1 MASESKNETPAG
13 YHPLG
18 VNNKQMDTYGL
29 KTGPGRKDTVT
40 HKLFNKVRP
49 ARHFRSGGCAGCVHR
64 LTPLS
69 PTPSLPRSSSQTE
82 MLEEVQRLGFYSAW
96 NDIRKQVEAYPADQ
110 LLLVADADE
119 VYGENWFI
127 CLTEEAKERYL
138 YVRLFLTRLHIASR
152 ATH

>member
-1 MASESKNETPAG
+1 
-13 YHPLG
+13 
-18 VNNKQMDTYGL
+18 
-29 KTGPGRKDTVT
+29 
-40 HKLFNKVRP
+40 
-49 ARHFRSGGCAGCVHR
+49 
-64 LTPLS
+64 
-69 PTPSLPRSSSQTE
+69 

-138 YVRLFLTRLHIASR
+138 YVRYLTTRLRSR
-152 ATH
+152 GARNPLTAPPLPLLSPPPLPRSPTRAGARCGGPGRSRGRSSRG